1 MQRPPTAKG
10 FAFLAVEDASGLVNV
25 IVAPPVYEQCRAA
38 VHGAFV
44 LVEGVLQKDH
54 GAINVIAHS
63 ISAM

>member
-1 MQRPPTAKG
+1 M
-10 FAFLAVEDASGLVNV
+10 VNV

-54 GAINVIAHS
+54 GAINVVARQIDAV
-63 ISAM
+63 